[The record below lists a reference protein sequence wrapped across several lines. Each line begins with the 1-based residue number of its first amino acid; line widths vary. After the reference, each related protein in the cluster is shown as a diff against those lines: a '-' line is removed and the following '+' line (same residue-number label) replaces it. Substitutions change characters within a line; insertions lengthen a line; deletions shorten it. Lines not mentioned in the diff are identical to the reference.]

1 MKEYKLIVRISNPK
15 ILIVD
20 DLPENIEII
29 RQILEDS
36 DNSGYDF
43 FIANN
48 GIKALE
54 LLEKVSPD
62 LILLDVMMPGMN
74 GFEVAKRVKA
84 DPKTRLIP
92 IIMITALES
101 REDRIKGLEAGVDDF
116 ITKPVN
122 IIELRARVKNLIKLR
137 ESINE
142 LEQAEQ
148 VIFSLARAVEAKDK
162 YTEGHCGRLST
173 MAEALGRK
181 LQLSEQDLKILNRG
195 GILHDIGKIS
205 IPDSILLKNGPLTPE
220 EFEEIKMHPEMGER
234 ICAPLKT
241 LQPVIPAI
249 KYHQERWDG
258 SGYPEGLKG
267 DQIPLHARIIG
278 IVDIFDALTSDRPY
292 RKAMSEENAY
302 EIIKEET
309 TEGKWDP
316 DIVDAFLEMMSSY
329 RNKQIM
335 V

>member
-1 MKEYKLIVRISNPK
+1 MREFKLIIKVSSPK

-20 DLPENIEII
+20 DLPENVEII
-29 RQILEDS
+29 KQILEDS
-36 DNSGYDF
+36 YDPGYEF
-43 FIANN
+43 FVANN

-54 LLEKVSPD
+54 MTNSVMPD

-74 GFEVAKRVKA
+74 GFEVAKRVKGDA
-84 DPKTRLIP
+84 KTRFIP

-101 REDRIKGLEAGVDDF
+101 QEDRIKGLEAGVDDF
-116 ITKPVN
+116 VTKPVN

-137 ESINE
+137 ESLNE

-173 MAEALGRK
+173 LAEALGRK
-181 LQLSEQDLKILNRG
+181 LQLPDQDLKILNRG

-205 IPDSILLKNGPLTPE
+205 IADSILLKNGPLTPS
-220 EFEEIKMHPEMGER
+220 EFEEIKTHPEIGER
-234 ICAPLKT
+234 ICSPLKT

-267 DQIPLHARIIG
+267 EEIPLHARIIG
-278 IVDIFDALTSDRPY
+278 IVDTFDALTSDRPY
-292 RKAMSEENAY
+292 RKAMTEEEAFD
-302 EIIKEET
+302 IIKDET
-309 TEGKWDP
+309 SQGKWDP
-316 DIVDAFLEMMSSY
+316 DIVDAFLDMMFAY
-329 RNKQIM
+329 KNRKIT

>member
-1 MKEYKLIVRISNPK
+1 MKEYKLIVRISSPK

-36 DNSGYDF
+36 YDPGYDF
-43 FIANN
+43 FDANN

-54 LLEKVSPD
+54 LIDKVEPD

-74 GFEVAKRVKA
+74 GFEVAKRVKS
-84 DPKTRLIP
+84 DPKTRFIP

-101 REDRIKGLEAGVDDF
+101 QEDRIKGLEAGVDDF
-116 ITKPVN
+116 VTKPVN

-173 MAEALGRK
+173 LAEALGRK
-181 LQLSEQDLKILNRG
+181 LQLPDQDLKILNRG

-205 IPDSILLKNGPLTPE
+205 IADSILLKNGPLTSA
-220 EFEEIKMHPEMGER
+220 EFDEIKTHPEVGER

-241 LQPVIPAI
+241 LQPVIPCI

-267 DQIPLHARIIG
+267 EEIPLHARIIG
-278 IVDIFDALTSDRPY
+278 IVDTFDALTSDRPY
-292 RKAMSEENAY
+292 RRALSENQAFD
-302 EIIKEET
+302 IIKDET
-309 TEGKWDP
+309 TLGKWDP
-316 DIVDAFLEMMSSY
+316 DIVDSFLDMMSAY
-329 RNKQIM
+329 KNKKVII
-335 V
+335 